1 MYPEKVLRHT
11 ASLWVSA
18 VRVICRSLSGEF
30 VVFWEI
36 SYRLISSGHLTGHP
50 VKAWPCAKLATTFL
64 AVESWR

>member
-30 VVFWEI
+30 VVFLGNFLQAYFE
-36 SYRLISSGHLTGHP
+36 RTFNRTSS
-50 VKAWPCAKLATTFL
+50 
-64 AVESWR
+64 ESMALC